1 MRKPQSILIFSCQEL
16 FIQST
21 NGRERRPGLL
31 AESPGQCRGSQ
42 PFSEGEPVRLTEAS
56 FCEEQVAVE
65 RWNLLLSSR
74 AILEVKKI
82 NTKIQAD

>member
-1 MRKPQSILIFSCQEL
+1 M
-16 FIQST
+16 
-21 NGRERRPGLL
+21 
-31 AESPGQCRGSQ
+31 
-42 PFSEGEPVRLTEAS
+42 RLTEAS

-82 NTKIQAD
+82 NTKIQADELNSVPFLCQKSKLYYGIQLTEKLLAIKYINDFKLLRFP

>member
-1 MRKPQSILIFSCQEL
+1 M
-16 FIQST
+16 
-21 NGRERRPGLL
+21 L

-42 PFSEGEPVRLTEAS
+42 PFSEEEPVRLTEAS

-74 AILEVKKI
+74 AILVDKVVQST
-82 NTKIQAD
+82 NSSL

>member
-1 MRKPQSILIFSCQEL
+1 MRKPQSILFFSCQEL
-16 FIQST
+16 FFQSA
-21 NGRERRPGLL
+21 NGGERRPGLL
-31 AESPGQCRGSQ
+31 AESPGQRRGSLSS
-42 PFSEGEPVRLTEAS
+42 SEEEPVHLTEAS
-56 FCEEQVAVE
+56 SCEEQVAVE